1 MLFVELFIIGIG
13 VGYIAG
19 FFGIGGGTVVVPIM
33 VAFGYDI
40 KTAIGISVMQ
50 MIFSATFGSYLN
62 YKAGLLKLNRG
73 VVLGLGGLAGASF
86 SGIIVSYAPAILL
99 ESLLLAT
106 FILSLLKL
114 YFMPNSDGSNAN
126 NSLFLLFLVGLFV
139 GALAISIGI
148 GGGVFIAPI
157 LVGFLHYELKKAV
170 SMGVFFV
177 MFAAFSGFISLSS
190 SGHVSYLE
198 GAFLGLGSL
207 IGAYFGTKK
216 TQAMD
221 KKVLKKWFLLFYILM
236 IILILKDMIFG

>member
-33 VAFGYDI
+33 VAFGYDV

-73 VVLGLGGLAGASF
+73 VFLGLGGLVGASF
-86 SGIIVSYAPAILL
+86 SGIIVSHAPALLL
-99 ESLLLAT
+99 ESMLLAT
-106 FILSLLKL
+106 FVFSLIKL
-114 YFMPNSDGSNAN
+114 YFSPNSDGSNAN
-126 NSLFLLFLVGLFV
+126 NSLFLLFLVGVFV
-139 GALAISIGI
+139 GVFAISIGI

-157 LVGFLHYELKKAV
+157 LVGFLRYELKKAV
-170 SMGVFFV
+170 SMG
-177 MFAAFSGFISLSS
+177 FISLSLNGHS
-190 SGHVSYLE
+190 SYAE
-198 GAFLGLGSL
+198 GTFLGLGSL

-216 TQAMD
+216 TQHTD
-221 KKVLKKWFLLFYILM
+221 KKTLKKWFLLFYIAM
-236 IILILKDMIFG
+236 ICLILKDMFFE

>member
-1 MLFVELFIIGIG
+1 MLFVELFILGIG

-33 VAFGYDI
+33 VAFGYDV
-40 KTAIGISVMQ
+40 KTAISVMQ

-73 VVLGLGGLAGASF
+73 VFLGLGGLVGASF
-86 SGIIVSYAPAILL
+86 SGIIVSHAPALLL
-99 ESLLLAT
+99 ESMLLAT
-106 FILSLLKL
+106 FIFSLIKL
-114 YFMPNSDGSNAN
+114 YFSPNSDGSNAN
-126 NSLFLLFLVGLFV
+126 NSVFLLFLVGVLV
-139 GALAISIGI
+139 GVFAISIGI

-177 MFAAFSGFISLSS
+177 MFAAISGFISLSLN
-190 SGHVSYLE
+190 GHISYLE
-198 GAFLGLGSL
+198 GTFLGLGSL

-216 TQAMD
+216 TQKTD
-221 KKVLKKWFLLFYILM
+221 KKTLKKWFLLFYILM
-236 IILILKDMIFG
+236 IILILKDMFFE